1 MRIVVPTVAAAL
13 VLLAAAAAPAP
24 VTASERQVPAGWLGV
39 TADGPLGAAAGGEWD
54 LMATSGVESVRT
66 AVRWNELQPYASA
79 AAVPPQDAARFR
91 DVGGVPTDFTG
102 LDALVAVAAQRG
114 LAVLPVLQSTAGWA
128 ARRTGDTTS
137 PPRDPAAFARFLGAL
152 VDRYGPRGSLWD
164 ERGDRRRRARA
175 RGVSPLGAQARG
187 LHEISRRPP
196 LQLKGCDA
204 APAPP

>member
-13 VLLAAAAAPAP
+13 VPLLAAAAAPAP

-79 AAVPPQDAARFR
+79 AAVPTQDAARFR

-137 PPRDPAAFARFLGAL
+137 PPRDPAAFARFLARSSTATGRAARSGTSEGTV
-152 VDRYGPRGSLWD
+152 VD
-164 ERGDRRRRARA
+164 
-175 RGVSPLGAQARG
+175 
-187 LHEISRRPP
+187 
-196 LQLKGCDA
+196 
-204 APAPP
+204 APALAVFSRWARKLEGCTKSADARRCS